1 MGQVQGDI
9 GPPSKADQV
18 DRHNNGGGA
27 EWGEARP
34 CSFPRLAS
42 WPLPTLAMHDQG
54 QGRAGQVGRNLFQR

>member
-27 EWGEARP
+27 EWGRLGQVVI
-34 CSFPRLAS
+34 LAS
-42 WPLPTLAMHDQG
+42 HHGPLPTLAMHDQG
-54 QGRAGQVGRNLFQR
+54 QGRAGQVGRNLFQ